1 MKLFLDDFFQRQWLG
16 KDPFAEV
23 ENLDG
28 EVFRNIKNRRTLK
41 FSLDGITPTRS
52 PDTPCKN
59 CVVNC
64 KMSITSGLLL
74 WTTRGILNPLE
85 SV

>member
-28 EVFRNIKNRRTLK
+28 KVFRNIKNRRTLNFLLTAK
-41 FSLDGITPTRS
+41 VFS
-52 PDTPCKN
+52 
-59 CVVNC
+59 
-64 KMSITSGLLL
+64 
-74 WTTRGILNPLE
+74 
-85 SV
+85 